1 MARDWV
7 TALTVVVLGSQTR
20 MFRDVF
26 NRANS
31 ELMDVFGMQMIELP
45 KAERVTVR
53 QKRGTSFTPTHR
65 RHHVV

>member
-1 MARDWV
+1 
-7 TALTVVVLGSQTR
+7 

-45 KAERVTVR
+45 KAERVTMR
-53 QKRGTSFTPTHR
+53 QKRGTSFTPTHHR
-65 RHHVV
+65 YHVV